1 MSERKYKKKRSIIVS
16 AAVAVFIVFCV
27 AMLFSQLVTYL
38 NLEKQ
43 MNEIEKKI
51 YSAQEKIDEL
61 QADLDLP
68 VDEDYV
74 SRYGRK
80 VLGLHLPEE
89 VLFFSDIAQ

>member
-1 MSERKYKKKRSIIVS
+1 MPGKKYKKKRSIIVT
-16 AAVAVFIVFCV
+16 AAIAVFIVFCV
-27 AMLFSQLVTYL
+27 AMLFSQLITYL

-43 MNEIEKKI
+43 KEEVERKI
-51 YSAQEKIDEL
+51 YEAQEKIDEL

-68 VDEDYV
+68 VDDEYV

-89 VLFFSDIAQ
+89 VLFYSDIAQ